1 MTGGG
6 ATSFVSARRLF
17 LAGAIGLTLWLGATF
32 VWHVTWR
39 QGISLP
45 VILFLD
51 QDFPLLLGS
60 LLLLA
65 LAAPFA
71 EGKGIRLPRPTARI
85 IVPLILLMGLAAW
98 AGHYALFQNY
108 AISRD
113 EEVARFA
120 AAYMREGLFARP
132 IPVEWEPY
140 RRAIM
145 PEFFSP
151 FGAADYWTA
160 AYLPVN
166 SAIQALFWQLGDPN
180 LAGPVLLMA
189 GLLALWRVALRLM
202 PDRPDAVWVTVLLG
216 CSSSQL
222 WITAMTP
229 YAMTGH
235 FALNMIW
242 LALVL
247 RGGVIGH
254 GSAGVVA
261 LVGAGLHQWHFP
273 PLFIAPFILWMLLAR
288 RWTVAAFHALTL
300 VAIVIVWAKLWPEF
314 LLHALGAPA
323 DVRPSAGVADKVG
336 SLFQRLGDR
345 WQPLVN
351 LSRYIAW
358 NNILM
363 VPLAVLGMAA
373 MRWRAMIRGQ
383 EIALPL
389 ALGCLAG
396 CMLALAQGYGWG
408 FRYAHGF
415 IGPFCLLAGLG
426 WARFRPQD
434 ALRPLVIGL
443 CITALGSVFLVWR
456 THAFVA
462 PYAASHRLID
472 SSQADVVLIDPRGGL
487 YVTDLVRGRN
497 GVPGKPM
504 VMNLGMLTL
513 DQVDELCKS
522 YVVELFDRAEF
533 RPLGVPL
540 ARWNLSR
547 MDTLRA
553 HMKEAGC
560 DKPVQPPLPETFED
574 ALNAADNAM

>member
-60 LLLLA
+60 LFLLA

-85 IVPLILLMGLAAW
+85 IVPLVLLMGLAAW
-98 AGHYALFQNY
+98 ASHYALFQNY

-180 LAGPVLLMA
+180 LAGPVLLMV

-222 WITAMTP
+222 WITAMT
-229 YAMTGH
+229 
-235 FALNMIW
+235 
-242 LALVL
+242 
-247 RGGVIGH
+247 
-254 GSAGVVA
+254 
-261 LVGAGLHQWHFP
+261 
-273 PLFIAPFILWMLLAR
+273 
-288 RWTVAAFHALTL
+288 
-300 VAIVIVWAKLWPEF
+300 
-314 LLHALGAPA
+314 
-323 DVRPSAGVADKVG
+323 
-336 SLFQRLGDR
+336 
-345 WQPLVN
+345 
-351 LSRYIAW
+351 
-358 NNILM
+358 
-363 VPLAVLGMAA
+363 
-373 MRWRAMIRGQ
+373 
-383 EIALPL
+383 
-389 ALGCLAG
+389 
-396 CMLALAQGYGWG
+396 
-408 FRYAHGF
+408 
-415 IGPFCLLAGLG
+415 
-426 WARFRPQD
+426 
-434 ALRPLVIGL
+434 
-443 CITALGSVFLVWR
+443 
-456 THAFVA
+456 
-462 PYAASHRLID
+462 
-472 SSQADVVLIDPRGGL
+472 
-487 YVTDLVRGRN
+487 
-497 GVPGKPM
+497 
-504 VMNLGMLTL
+504 
-513 DQVDELCKS
+513 
-522 YVVELFDRAEF
+522 
-533 RPLGVPL
+533 
-540 ARWNLSR
+540 
-547 MDTLRA
+547 
-553 HMKEAGC
+553 
-560 DKPVQPPLPETFED
+560 
-574 ALNAADNAM
+574 